1 MKKKM
6 TTLQLTSTSDDIM
19 KSHNENKQRIYKYF
33 GDAWNALR
41 LLLKYFDKDDEQKDN
56 TNRTEIMKK
65 ETVKQVM
72 SQIPSLR
79 EQSIQHIM
87 NNITAYVKEYG
98 NSPDPFEIIKMCDAC
113 AVVESFPTGKQ
124 IVVENI
130 TNNLLKYIKDKFAG
144 CEYIKQRFEDYYKVV
159 THYDKVYSFF
169 IPVRWIVP
177 VTFSLQFCKLTRD
190 QIEQQLKENLE
201 IPHIVIQAKQ
211 ICIENE
217 NKLQKEAEEF
227 LCQQHAEFSKYE
239 IEQMLPNYVGMIS
252 TIFDQYESELL
263 LVKQYNQKIFGAEF
277 IYKRAHQNQFSDGS
291 NIGIVMSEYGCWN
304 HESTGFIFSG
314 SSNSSNLFYILTEGD
329 VVIKWK

>member
-177 VTFSLQFCKLTRD
+177 VTFSLQFCKLTGD
-190 QIEQQLKENLE
+190 QINEYLKTNPEKTQ
-201 IPHIVIQAKQ
+201 IVMQAKQ
-211 ICIENE
+211 ICIKNE
-217 NKLQKEAEEF
+217 EKLEKEARKF
-227 LCQQHAEFSKYE
+227 LCQPHTELDKDE
-239 IEQMLPNYVGMIS
+239 IEHTLPHYIGMIS
-252 TIFDQYESELL
+252 SILDEHLNNYISAERRKAQECVLLAKNETFSVLSE
-263 LVKQYNQKIFGAEF
+263 
-277 IYKRAHQNQFSDGS
+277 DGS
-291 NIGIVMSEYGCWN
+291 LIEMY
-304 HESTGFIFSG
+304 
-314 SSNSSNLFYILTEGD
+314 EGG
-329 VVIKWK
+329 